1 MYLMY
6 VDESGDP
13 GIIGSR
19 TDRYI
24 LTGLVIH
31 ELRWR
36 DALDELIE
44 FRRSIRQ
51 DYKWKVRDELHAQ
64 AMVNGRLSANAG
76 VERNERFM
84 ILRRSLDW
92 LASRSDIGIITII
105 VEKIGFENAGQVFE
119 IGWKYLI
126 QRFENTLSH
135 RNLPGP
141 QNPEDRGIVIPDN
154 TNGEELR
161 LILRKMRR
169 FNPVPSQFQAAA
181 RNLPIR
187 SVVEDPVLRDS
198 RHSYFIQMADIC
210 AYFAQQYFKPNKVVK
225 KQGARNYYQRVEPA
239 VIKKAAPGNP
249 LGMVIVQK

>member
-1 MYLMY
+1 MY

-13 GIIGSR
+13 GIAGSR

-51 DYKWKVRDELHAQ
+51 DFKWKVRDELHAQ
-64 AMVNGRLSANAG
+64 VMVNGRISANAG
-76 VERNERFM
+76 VARNDRFM

-92 LASRSDIGIITII
+92 LASRSDIGIITIV
-105 VEKIGFENAGQVFE
+105 VEKSGFENAGQVFE
-119 IGWKYLI
+119 IGWKCLV

-135 RNLPGP
+135 RNFPGP
-141 QNPEDRGIVIPDN
+141 QNPEDRGLIIPDN

-161 LILRKMRR
+161 LILRRMRR
-169 FNPVPSQFQAAA
+169 FNPIPSQFQSTP

-198 RHSYFIQMADIC
+198 RHSYFIQMADVC

-225 KQGARNYYQRVEPA
+225 KQGARNYYQRLEPV
-239 VIKKAAPGNP
+239 VIKKAASGNL
-249 LGMVIVQK
+249 LGMVIVKK